1 MDMLQFVLI
10 FGVSQVLC
18 NPWFALAVIISDGT
32 TKEAV
37 IVTISSI
44 MLAIICYVALSYIR
58 GTL

>member
-18 NPWFALAVIISDGT
+18 NPWFALAVIISEGSD
-32 TKEAV
+32 KEA
-37 IVTISSI
+37 ILVTLVSI
-44 MLAIICYVALSYIR
+44 LLAVICYMALSYIR